1 MELLLLL
8 LSKLFPISKLSNLI
22 FELQNQN
29 LKKNEQTE
37 TRDLQS
43 KKKNKSE
50 LKTSKKPK

>member
-1 MELLLLL
+1 LELLLLL